1 MGSNP
6 PDIIRPEEIDQL
18 STRQAWMP
26 TKSGRRVSYYQYGA
40 ADGFPAFFC
49 HGTGSHVHAMC
60 LHKTAEAFGYRLIV
74 PDRTGIGLSDFD
86 PKTTL
91 LDEANDIASLAD
103 HLRIDRFGLIGLSGG
118 GPTLFAAAHS
128 LPERLEFVVALACA
142 APLYTDRVAS
152 RQLGLGDRIYAKLG
166 KWLPLSLFQIPF
178 GWMGRQIRKNPAS
191 FAKMFASSMCPAD
204 SGVFQDK
211 NFQLMFLRDWQELFK
226 QGPKGASLD
235 AQLTYLPWGF
245 DLRDIRC
252 RIEIRHGTEDRWVPP
267 SFSRY
272 LASTLPDATL
282 HMIPGQGHFC
292 HLVQAREFF
301 ETLARK
307 EP

>member
-103 HLRIDRFGLIGLSGG
+103 HLGIDRFGLIGLSGG

-211 NFQLMFLRDWQELFK
+211 ISNSCSCATGRSSSNRPQRRL
-226 QGPKGASLD
+226 LD
-235 AQLTYLPWGF
+235 AQLTYLPWGSICGTF
-245 DLRDIRC
+245 GAASRSATAPRIAGC
-252 RIEIRHGTEDRWVPP
+252 RHHSADTWQAPCPTPP
-267 SFSRY
+267 C
-272 LASTLPDATL
+272 T
-282 HMIPGQGHFC
+282 
-292 HLVQAREFF
+292 
-301 ETLARK
+301 
-307 EP
+307 